1 MSVHAQLCLTFSY
14 PMDYSLPGSSVHG
27 GFSRQ
32 EYWSGLPFPPSGDL
46 PNPGIEPMSPVL
58 AGRYFTT
65 EPPGTSLR
73 GLQEHV
79 KCLTLWWSAKIMLA
93 IIFNTI
99 TCCRRLLRVLWTA
112 RRSKRSILKKINPE
126 YSLEGLI
133 LKLQHFGYLM
143 WRANSLENTLMLGKI
158 EGKRRRGWQRMRWF
172 DGITDSMDMSWANSR
187 R

>member
-1 MSVHAQLCLTFSY
+1 MSVHAQLCLTLSY
-14 PMDYSLPGSSVHG
+14 PMDCSLPGSSVHG

-32 EYWSGLPFPPSGDL
+32 EYWSGFPCPPSGDL
-46 PNPGIEPMSPVL
+46 PNPGIEPMSPML

-93 IIFNTI
+93 TIFNTI

-143 WRANSLENTLMLGKI
+143 WRASSLENTLMLGKI
-158 EGKRRRGWQRMRWF
+158 EGKRRRGWQRMRWL
-172 DGITDSMDMSWANSR
+172 DDITDSMDMSWANSR